1 MAASGAKRPFIRKRD
16 LVCSC
21 GAGPA
26 ATVTILVLGFM
37 ISNLAADA
45 KLKPDT
51 DDIRQTDLACD
62 DDDGG

>member
-1 MAASGAKRPFIRKRD
+1 
-16 LVCSC
+16 
-21 GAGPA
+21 
-26 ATVTILVLGFM
+26 M
-37 ISNLAADA
+37 ISNLAADT